1 MHLKESQIREILND
15 WALFNHG
22 KKLGKI
28 SWTLNFCPEAD
39 GIQVELELQDLV
51 EVKDAE
57 G

>member
-1 MHLKESQIREILND
+1 MHLTQGQVRDIIAD